1 MMPANAPSLPP
12 VSAPNPVPMTPTYS
26 GSPAFG
32 APYGAQQM
40 TLQAPTN
47 QTDSDRE
54 PSGSRLPPVPN
65 LNLIGRST
73 GEQAV
78 IVDSGLASSGK
89 LSQFLRLRSGS

>member
-1 MMPANAPSLPP
+1 MMPANIPSLPP
-12 VSAPNPVPMTPTYS
+12 ISAPNPVPMTPTYP

-40 TLQAPTN
+40 TSQTPIN
-47 QTDSDRE
+47 QTVSDRE

-65 LNLIGRST
+65 LDLIGRST

-78 IVDSGLASSGK
+78 IVAF
-89 LSQFLRLRSGS
+89 QA